1 MHPTSDTY
9 PNPYPLDI
17 CLETV
22 LEGYITAAMWSS
34 TDETDET
41 GGNPLDDNYDANDL
55 APNVYEQMRADCRAF
70 LKIVAAL
77 GITDADLI
85 DECVGSRGAS
95 YEEHIG
101 HDLWLTRNSHGCG
114 FWDGDPTRFAW
125 VHPAITT
132 TTSRTRRRIP
142 AARWGAIGDRLSMA
156 AQALGSAD
164 LYLGDDINIHYW
176 SN

>member
-34 TDETDET
+34 TDETDES

-70 LKIVAAL
+70 LKVIAAL
-77 GITDADLI
+77 GITDADLFT
-85 DECVGSRGAS
+85 ECVGSWESS
-95 YEEHIG
+95 YEEHVG
-101 HDLWLTRNSHGCG
+101 HDLWLTRNGHGCG
-114 FWDGDPTRFAW
+114 FWDGG
-125 VHPAITT
+125 
-132 TTSRTRRRIP
+132 
-142 AARWGAIGDRLSMA
+142 WGAIGERLSMA
-156 AQALGSAD
+156 AQSIGSAN
-164 LYLGDDINIHYW
+164 LYLGDDITIHYW

>member
-22 LEGYITAAMWSS
+22 LEGYISAAMWSS

-41 GGNPLDDNYDANDL
+41 GGNPLDDNYDVNDL

-95 YEEHIG
+95 YEEHVG
-101 HDLWLTRNSHGCG
+101 HDLWLTRNGHGCG
-114 FWDGDPTRFAW
+114 FWDGG
-125 VHPAITT
+125 
-132 TTSRTRRRIP
+132 
-142 AARWGAIGDRLSMA
+142 WGAIGERLSMA
-156 AQALGSAD
+156 AQSLGSAD
-164 LYLGDDINIHYW
+164 LYLGDDINIHYHT
-176 SN
+176 S